1 MTAAAVSCIQHTTAY
16 QVNVLPVRA
25 TSTHAVGKIQDT
37 ALQTCNVS

>member
-25 TSTHAVGKIQDT
+25 TSTYAHSREDT
-37 ALQTCNVS
+37 RHSATNM